1 MLQNTKGIV
10 LRAVKY
16 GDTSVVATIFTSYFG
31 VQSYMVQ
38 GVRSNKVKNNKAGLL
53 QPSTMLDMVVYN
65 KPFAGLQRIK
75 EMQFA
80 HLYKTL
86 QQDIR
91 KNSIAL
97 FSIELLLRL
106 LPENAPAPELFDFS
120 MEYFIRMDDMPADEI
135 ANFPL
140 FFIIQCASLLGYE
153 LKGTYSAT
161 TPHLNLQEG
170 GFSAVT
176 PLSNIYTDEA
186 EVAALDAI
194 MKVRKF
200 SDLKTVDMNAHMR
213 FHLLEWYLAF
223 LHNHTQHM
231 GNIKSLAV
239 LQAILH

>member
-86 QQDIR
+86 QQDIV

-120 MEYFIRMDDMPADEI
+120 MEYFMRMDDMASDEI

-140 FFIIQCASLLGYE
+140 FFIVQCGSMLGFE
-153 LKGTYSAT
+153 LKGNYSTAT
-161 TPHLNLQEG
+161 PYLNLYEG
-170 GFSAVT
+170 GFSSIA
-176 PLSNIYTDEA
+176 PISDINIDDAEA
-186 EVAALDAI
+186 KALGDI
-194 MKVRKF
+194 LIVRKF
-200 SDLKTVDMNAHMR
+200 TDLKAVDMNATMR
-213 FHLLEWYLAF
+213 FHLLEWYIAF

-231 GNIKSLAV
+231 GNIKSLTV